1 VTCGLALGA
10 LVLAGCSS
18 SKSSSSKSSA
28 GGGGASTPAAAGSG
42 GGNDVQ
48 AKAQEFLKPFLTRPT
63 QIPIT
68 TPLSKKPPTGKTID
82 WLSAPRPDSEGF
94 LPFAKAAAKELG
106 WKLNVIN
113 EGNTPATIKA
123 AWQKAVKDKPDGIY
137 DAGNDRSIFATELAQ
152 AKAANIPF
160 VQLGSVEPPGN
171 GVTATV
177 ESDAPFTLE
186 GQLIANWMVA
196 QQGSDLKALDVQISG
211 FAAVTLTT
219 DTFNKTVT
227 QICSSCSVDKLNF
240 NVSQLGTPAIPN
252 AVVAYLKSHQDINAV
267 FSPFPAVI
275 AGLAPQLSTAG
286 IKDVKLITGGEVDI
300 YNPLKS
306 GVVTAAVY
314 RQDPEWVYTVFDAFA
329 RIFVG
334 DSTAPDEQ
342 TASNT
347 LMWVVDKSTV
357 PDEASKDIYFPLVT
371 DFEQQFYKLWKLQ

>member
-1 VTCGLALGA
+1 MHPRTATRTLIGAAALGLSVTVIPA
-10 LVLAGCSS
+10 AN
-18 SKSSSSKSSA
+18 A
-28 GGGGASTPAAAGSG
+28 AAPAHATPAVHKLATTTLYYDDSQAA
-42 GGNDVQ
+42 
-48 AKAQEFLKPFLTRPT
+48 EF
-63 QIPIT
+63 
-68 TPLSKKPPTGKTID
+68 
-82 WLSAPRPDSEGF
+82 
-94 LPFAKAAAKELG
+94 
-106 WKLNVIN
+106 
-113 EGNTPATIKA
+113 
-123 AWQKAVKDKPDGIY
+123 KD
-137 DAGNDRSIFATELAQ
+137 
-152 AKAANIPF
+152 
-160 VQLGSVEPPGN
+160 
-171 GVTATV
+171 
-177 ESDAPFTLE
+177 
-186 GQLIANWMVA
+186 
-196 QQGSDLKALDVQISG
+196 
-211 FAAVTLTT
+211 
-219 DTFNKTVT
+219 
-227 QICSSCSVDKLNF
+227 
-240 NVSQLGTPAIPN
+240 